1 MGYGFNFALCSDMGR
16 GGAVFGALPYNDGIV
31 DVEAVADFLFGVG
44 TGFRPPA
51 FPRRRSVKKMGAC
64 GIVRNDENMPG
75 GAAITT
81 VFPQT
86 LVQTSTP
93 RGKSRPICRKLAR
106 DFPRIRRTSN
116 YLILVQLI
124 GGKFA

>member
-1 MGYGFNFALCSDMGR
+1 MRCLPST
-16 GGAVFGALPYNDGIV
+16 AVITLKAELP
-31 DVEAVADFLFGVG
+31 
-44 TGFRPPA
+44 
-51 FPRRRSVKKMGAC
+51 SVT
-64 GIVRNDENMPG
+64 N
-75 GAAITT
+75 
-81 VFPQT
+81 
-86 LVQTSTP
+86 TSTP